1 MVNASGRHLI
11 DNFFLVLQVNIN
23 GAVVYSSYCAR
34 PKNVVCI
41 ISKAKLNI
49 VMDQQAEQ
57 AESQGDTIEA
67 VQKHVSKSLR
77 QGGDRI

>member
-1 MVNASGRHLI
+1 MENASGRHLI

-23 GAVVYSSYCAR
+23 GAVVYSSYSAR
-34 PKNVVCI
+34 PKNVVC

>member
-23 GAVVYSSYCAR
+23 DAVVYSSYCAR
-34 PKNVVCI
+34 PKNVVC

-67 VQKHVSKSLR
+67 VQKHVSKS
-77 QGGDRI
+77 